1 MTEKIDKYKVQAALV
16 RSFFDAFSHGVIE
29 SQVEDPKE
37 KTTPQSVKKLML
49 EHYEHIAPA
58 FFDTMFFPLAAMNY
72 KYEDIAALAC
82 EAQQR
87 GDDMM
92 ALVRTACG
100 DEAYYNAMVEE
111 YKRNFSMLLA
121 GRYLS
126 NADHLEGYV
135 RKAEDETEASVDSDR
150 AIELTVRVV
159 MFAYV
164 RGLRQTGEDARSD
177 RSVHLGQVHPLGENA
192 RSDRSVHLRQVHPLG
207 ENARSDRSVHLGQV
221 HPLRG
226 ATLFRLMLDAMNI
239 LLLDEAVDFADEEA
253 ADLAS
258 LFLKVCKTQH
268 NFTVMTDEMD
278 RTYSELMKE

>member
-1 MTEKIDKYKVQAALV
+1 M
-16 RSFFDAFSHGVIE
+16 RSFFDAFSHGVID

-72 KYEDIAALAC
+72 KYEDIAALAR

-100 DEAYYNAMVEE
+100 DEAYYNALVEE

-135 RKAEDETEASVDSDR
+135 RKAEAETEASVDSDR

-177 RSVHLGQVHPLGENA
+177 RSVHL
-192 RSDRSVHLRQVHPLG
+192 R
-207 ENARSDRSVHLGQV
+207 QV

-239 LLLDEAVDFADEEA
+239 LLLDEAVDFADAEA

-258 LFLKVCKTQH
+258 LFLKVCQTQH

>member
-29 SQVEDPKE
+29 SQVEDPKK

-72 KYEDIAALAC
+72 KYEDIAALAR

-135 RKAEDETEASVDSDR
+135 RKAKEETEASVDSDR

-164 RGLRQTGEDARSD
+164 RGLRQTGDGACFDKSA
-177 RSVHLGQVHPLGENA
+177 HLGQVHPQQEGA
-192 RSDRSVHLRQVHPLG
+192 RFDRSAHLR
-207 ENARSDRSVHLGQV
+207 QV

-239 LLLDEAVDFADEEA
+239 LLLDEAVDFADAEA

-258 LFLKVCKTQH
+258 LFLKVCQTQH
-268 NFTVMTDEMD
+268 NFTVMTNEMD

>member
-1 MTEKIDKYKVQAALV
+1 M

-29 SQVEDPKE
+29 SQVEDRKE

-58 FFDTMFFPLAAMNY
+58 FFDIMFFPLAAMNY
-72 KYEDIAALAC
+72 KYEDIAALAR

-121 GRYLS
+121 GKYLS

-135 RKAEDETEASVDSDR
+135 RKAKEETEASVDSDR

-164 RGLRQTGEDARSD
+164 RGLRQTGESARFD
-177 RSVHLGQVHPLGENA
+177 RSA
-192 RSDRSVHLRQVHPLG
+192 HLR
-207 ENARSDRSVHLGQV
+207 QV

-239 LLLDEAVDFADEEA
+239 LLLDEAVDFADAEA

-258 LFLKVCKTQH
+258 LFLKVCQTQH
-268 NFTVMTDEMD
+268 NFMVMTDEMD

>member
-29 SQVEDPKE
+29 SQMEDRNE

-72 KYEDIAALAC
+72 KYEDIAALAR

-135 RKAEDETEASVDSDR
+135 RKAEAETEASVDSDR

-164 RGLRQTGEDARSD
+164 RGLRQTGEGARFD
-177 RSVHLGQVHPLGENA
+177 RSVQLGQVHPLGENA
-192 RSDRSVHLRQVHPLG
+192 RSDRSAHLIQV
-207 ENARSDRSVHLGQV
+207 Q
-221 HPLRG
+221 PLRG

-239 LLLDEAVDFADEEA
+239 LLLDEAVDFADADA

-258 LFLKVCKTQH
+258 LFLKVCQTQH
-268 NFTVMTDEMD
+268 NFTVMTNEMD

>member
-1 MTEKIDKYKVQAALV
+1 M

-135 RKAEDETEASVDSDR
+135 RKAEAETETSVDTDR

-164 RGLRQTGEDARSD
+164 RGLRQTGED
-177 RSVHLGQVHPLGENA
+177 
-192 RSDRSVHLRQVHPLG
+192 
-207 ENARSDRSVHLGQV
+207 ARSDRSVHLGQV

-239 LLLDEAVDFADEEA
+239 LLLDEAVDFADAEA

-258 LFLKVCKTQH
+258 LFLKVCQTQH

>member
-1 MTEKIDKYKVQAALV
+1 MV

-29 SQVEDPKE
+29 SQVEDRKE

-49 EHYEHIAPA
+49 EYYEHIAPA

-72 KYEDIAALAC
+72 KYEDIAALAR

-121 GRYLS
+121 GKYLS

-135 RKAEDETEASVDSDR
+135 RKAKEETEASVDSDR

-164 RGLRQTGEDARSD
+164 RGLRQTGESARFD
-177 RSVHLGQVHPLGENA
+177 RSVHLGQVHPQQEDA
-192 RSDRSVHLRQVHPLG
+192 RFDK
-207 ENARSDRSVHLGQV
+207 SVHLGQV

-239 LLLDEAVDFADEEA
+239 LLLDKAVDFADAEA
-253 ADLAS
+253 SDLAS
-258 LFLKVCKTQH
+258 LFLKVCQTQH

>member
-1 MTEKIDKYKVQAALV
+1 M

-29 SQVEDPKE
+29 SQVEDRNE

-72 KYEDIAALAC
+72 KYEDIAALAR

-121 GRYLS
+121 GKYLS

-135 RKAEDETEASVDSDR
+135 RKAKEETEASVDSDR

-164 RGLRQTGEDARSD
+164 RGLRQTGEDARFD
-177 RSVHLGQVHPLGENA
+177 RSA
-192 RSDRSVHLRQVHPLG
+192 
-207 ENARSDRSVHLGQV
+207 HLGQV

-226 ATLFRLMLDAMNI
+226 ATLYRLMLDAMNI
-239 LLLDEAVDFADEEA
+239 LLLDEAVDFADAEA
-253 ADLAS
+253 TDLAS
-258 LFLKVCKTQH
+258 LFLKVCQTQH
-268 NFTVMTDEMD
+268 NFTVMTNEMD

>member
-1 MTEKIDKYKVQAALV
+1 M

-29 SQVEDPKE
+29 SQVEDQNE

-72 KYEDIAALAC
+72 KYEDIAALAR

-100 DEAYYNAMVEE
+100 NEAYYNAMVEE

-121 GRYLS
+121 GKYLS

-135 RKAEDETEASVDSDR
+135 RKAKEETEASVDSDR

-177 RSVHLGQVHPLGENA
+177 RSVHLGQVHPL
-192 RSDRSVHLRQVHPLG
+192 
-207 ENARSDRSVHLGQV
+207 
-221 HPLRG
+221 RG

-239 LLLDEAVDFADEEA
+239 LLLDEAVDFADAEA

-258 LFLKVCKTQH
+258 LFLKVCQTQH
-268 NFTVMTDEMD
+268 NFTVMTNEMD

>member
-1 MTEKIDKYKVQAALV
+1 M

-72 KYEDIAALAC
+72 RYEDIAALAR

-164 RGLRQTGEDARSD
+164 RGLRQTGEGARFD
-177 RSVHLGQVHPLGENA
+177 RSA
-192 RSDRSVHLRQVHPLG
+192 HLR
-207 ENARSDRSVHLGQV
+207 QV

-239 LLLDEAVDFADEEA
+239 LLLDEAVDFADAEA

-258 LFLKVCKTQH
+258 LFLKVCQTQH

>member
-37 KTTPQSVKKLML
+37 KTKPQSVKKLML

-72 KYEDIAALAC
+72 KYEDIAALAR

-135 RKAEDETEASVDSDR
+135 RKAKEETEASVDSDR

-164 RGLRQTGEDARSD
+164 RGLRQTVEGARFD
-177 RSVHLGQVHPLGENA
+177 RSVQLGQVHPLGENA
-192 RSDRSVHLRQVHPLG
+192 RSDRSAHLI
-207 ENARSDRSVHLGQV
+207 QV

-239 LLLDEAVDFADEEA
+239 LLLDEAVDFADAEA

-258 LFLKVCKTQH
+258 LFLKVCQTQH

>member
-1 MTEKIDKYKVQAALV
+1 M

-29 SQVEDPKE
+29 SQVEDRKE

-72 KYEDIAALAC
+72 KYEEIAALAR

-121 GRYLS
+121 GKYLS

-135 RKAEDETEASVDSDR
+135 RKAKEETEASVDSDR

-164 RGLRQTGEDARSD
+164 RGLRQTGESARF
-177 RSVHLGQVHPLGENA
+177 
-192 RSDRSVHLRQVHPLG
+192 
-207 ENARSDRSVHLGQV
+207 DRSVHLGQV

-239 LLLDEAVDFADEEA
+239 LLLDEAVDFADAEA

-258 LFLKVCKTQH
+258 LFLKVCQTQH
-268 NFTVMTDEMD
+268 NFTVMTNEMD

>member
-58 FFDTMFFPLAAMNY
+58 FFDIMFFPLAAMNY
-72 KYEDIAALAC
+72 KYEDIAALAR
-82 EAQQR
+82 EAHQR

-121 GRYLS
+121 GKYLS

-135 RKAEDETEASVDSDR
+135 RKAKEETEASVDSDR

-164 RGLRQTGEDARSD
+164 RGLRQTGEGARFD
-177 RSVHLGQVHPLGENA
+177 KSVHLGQVHPQQEDA
-192 RSDRSVHLRQVHPLG
+192 RFDRS
-207 ENARSDRSVHLGQV
+207 AHLGQV

-239 LLLDEAVDFADEEA
+239 LLLDEAVDFADAEA
-253 ADLAS
+253 TDLAS
-258 LFLKVCKTQH
+258 LFLKVCQTQH
-268 NFTVMTDEMD
+268 NFTVMTNEMD

>member
-1 MTEKIDKYKVQAALV
+1 MTKKIDKYKVQAALV

-29 SQVEDPKE
+29 SQVEDRKE

-72 KYEDIAALAC
+72 KYEDIAALAR

-135 RKAEDETEASVDSDR
+135 RKAKEETEASVDSDR

-164 RGLRQTGEDARSD
+164 RGLRQTGDGACFDKSA
-177 RSVHLGQVHPLGENA
+177 HLGQVHPQQEDA
-192 RSDRSVHLRQVHPLG
+192 RFDRS
-207 ENARSDRSVHLGQV
+207 AHLGQV

-239 LLLDEAVDFADEEA
+239 LLLDEAVDFADAEA
-253 ADLAS
+253 TDLAS
-258 LFLKVCKTQH
+258 LFLKVCQTQH
-268 NFTVMTDEMD
+268 NFTVMTNEMD

>member
-1 MTEKIDKYKVQAALV
+1 MTKKIDKYKVQAALV

-29 SQVEDPKE
+29 SQMEDRNE

-72 KYEDIAALAC
+72 KYEDIAALAR

-177 RSVHLGQVHPLGENA
+177 Q
-192 RSDRSVHLRQVHPLG
+192 SVHLRQVHPLG
-207 ENARSDRSVHLGQV
+207 EDARSDRSVHLGQV

-258 LFLKVCKTQH
+258 LFLKVCQTQH
-268 NFTVMTDEMD
+268 NFTVMTNEMD

>member
-1 MTEKIDKYKVQAALV
+1 M

-72 KYEDIAALAC
+72 KYEDIAALAR

-100 DEAYYNAMVEE
+100 NEAYYNAMVEE

-164 RGLRQTGEDARSD
+164 RGLRQTGDSARFD
-177 RSVHLGQVHPLGENA
+177 RSVHLGQVHPLGEDA
-192 RSDRSVHLRQVHPLG
+192 RSDQSVHLR
-207 ENARSDRSVHLGQV
+207 QV

-239 LLLDEAVDFADEEA
+239 LLLDEAVDFADAEA

-258 LFLKVCKTQH
+258 LFLKVCQTQH

>member
-1 MTEKIDKYKVQAALV
+1 M
-16 RSFFDAFSHGVIE
+16 RSFFDAFSHGVID

-72 KYEDIAALAC
+72 KYEDIAALAR

-100 DEAYYNAMVEE
+100 NEAYYNAMVEE

-177 RSVHLGQVHPLGENA
+177 RSVHL
-192 RSDRSVHLRQVHPLG
+192 RQVHPLG
-207 ENARSDRSVHLGQV
+207 EDARSDQSVHLGQV

-239 LLLDEAVDFADEEA
+239 LLLDEAVDFADAEA

-258 LFLKVCKTQH
+258 LFLKVCQTQH

>member
-1 MTEKIDKYKVQAALV
+1 M

-29 SQVEDPKE
+29 SQVEDRKE

-49 EHYEHIAPA
+49 EYYEHIAPA

-72 KYEDIAALAC
+72 KYEDIAALAR

-100 DEAYYNAMVEE
+100 NEAYYNAMVEE

-121 GRYLS
+121 GKYLS

-135 RKAEDETEASVDSDR
+135 RKAKEETEASVDSDR

-164 RGLRQTGEDARSD
+164 RGLRQTREGARFD
-177 RSVHLGQVHPLGENA
+177 RSVHLGQVHPQQEDA
-192 RSDRSVHLRQVHPLG
+192 RFDRS
-207 ENARSDRSVHLGQV
+207 AHLGQV

-226 ATLFRLMLDAMNI
+226 ATLYRLMLDAMNI
-239 LLLDEAVDFADEEA
+239 LLLDKAVDFADAEA

-258 LFLKVCKTQH
+258 LFLKVCQTQH

>member
-72 KYEDIAALAC
+72 KYEDIAALAR

-92 ALVRTACG
+92 ALVHMACG

-135 RKAEDETEASVDSDR
+135 RKAEEETEASVDSDR

-164 RGLRQTGEDARSD
+164 RGLRQTKKEGK
-177 RSVHLGQVHPLGENA
+177 QPN
-192 RSDRSVHLRQVHPLG
+192 Q
-207 ENARSDRSVHLGQV
+207 
-221 HPLRG
+221 

-239 LLLDEAVDFADEEA
+239 LLLDEAVDFADAEA

-258 LFLKVCKTQH
+258 LFLKVCQTQH

>member
-1 MTEKIDKYKVQAALV
+1 M

-29 SQVEDPKE
+29 SQVEDRKE
-37 KTTPQSVKKLML
+37 KTTPQLVKKLML

-72 KYEDIAALAC
+72 KYEDIAALAR

-121 GRYLS
+121 GKYLS

-135 RKAEDETEASVDSDR
+135 RKAKEETEASVDSDR

-164 RGLRQTGEDARSD
+164 RGLRQTGE
-177 RSVHLGQVHPLGENA
+177 G
-192 RSDRSVHLRQVHPLG
+192 
-207 ENARSDRSVHLGQV
+207 ARSDRSVHLGQV

-239 LLLDEAVDFADEEA
+239 LLLDEAVDFADAEA

-258 LFLKVCKTQH
+258 LFLKVCQTQH

-278 RTYSELMKE
+278 RTYSGLMKE

>member
-1 MTEKIDKYKVQAALV
+1 M

-29 SQVEDPKE
+29 SQVEDRNE

-72 KYEDIAALAC
+72 KYEDIAALAR

-100 DEAYYNAMVEE
+100 NEAYYNAMVEE

-135 RKAEDETEASVDSDR
+135 RKAKEETEASVDSDR

-164 RGLRQTGEDARSD
+164 RGLRQTGEDARF
-177 RSVHLGQVHPLGENA
+177 
-192 RSDRSVHLRQVHPLG
+192 
-207 ENARSDRSVHLGQV
+207 DRSVHLGQV

-239 LLLDEAVDFADEEA
+239 LLLDEAVDFADAEA

-258 LFLKVCKTQH
+258 LFLKVCQTQH
-268 NFTVMTDEMD
+268 NFTVMTNEMD

>member
-1 MTEKIDKYKVQAALV
+1 M

-29 SQVEDPKE
+29 SQVEDQKE

-72 KYEDIAALAC
+72 KYEDIAALAR

-164 RGLRQTGEDARSD
+164 RGLRQTKKEGK
-177 RSVHLGQVHPLGENA
+177 QPN
-192 RSDRSVHLRQVHPLG
+192 Q
-207 ENARSDRSVHLGQV
+207 
-221 HPLRG
+221 

-239 LLLDEAVDFADEEA
+239 LLLDEAVDFADAEA

-258 LFLKVCKTQH
+258 LFLKVCQTQH

>member
-16 RSFFDAFSHGVIE
+16 RSFFDAFSHGVID

-72 KYEDIAALAC
+72 KYEDIAALAR

-100 DEAYYNAMVEE
+100 NEAYYNAMVEE

-135 RKAEDETEASVDSDR
+135 RKAEAETEASVDSDR

-164 RGLRQTGEDARSD
+164 RGLRQTGDSARFD
-177 RSVHLGQVHPLGENA
+177 RSVHLGQVHPLGEDA
-192 RSDRSVHLRQVHPLG
+192 RSDQSVHLR
-207 ENARSDRSVHLGQV
+207 QV

-239 LLLDEAVDFADEEA
+239 LLLDEAVDFADAEA

-258 LFLKVCKTQH
+258 LFLKVCQTQH

>member
-1 MTEKIDKYKVQAALV
+1 M

-72 KYEDIAALAC
+72 KYEDIAALAR

-121 GRYLS
+121 GKYLS

-135 RKAEDETEASVDSDR
+135 RKAKEETEASVDSDR

-164 RGLRQTGEDARSD
+164 RGLRQTGESARFD
-177 RSVHLGQVHPLGENA
+177 K
-192 RSDRSVHLRQVHPLG
+192 
-207 ENARSDRSVHLGQV
+207 SVHLGQV

-239 LLLDEAVDFADEEA
+239 LLLDEAVDFADAEA
-253 ADLAS
+253 SDLAS
-258 LFLKVCKTQH
+258 LFLKVCQTQH
-268 NFTVMTDEMD
+268 NFTVMTNEMD

>member
-72 KYEDIAALAC
+72 KYEDIAALAR

-100 DEAYYNAMVEE
+100 NEAYYNAMVEE

-135 RKAEDETEASVDSDR
+135 RKAEEETEASVDSDR

-164 RGLRQTGEDARSD
+164 RGLRQTGESARSD
-177 RSVHLGQVHPLGENA
+177 RSVHLGQVHPLGE
-192 RSDRSVHLRQVHPLG
+192 D
-207 ENARSDRSVHLGQV
+207 ARSDRSVHLGQV

-239 LLLDEAVDFADEEA
+239 LLLDEAVDFADAEA

-258 LFLKVCKTQH
+258 LFLKVCQTQH
-268 NFTVMTDEMD
+268 NFTVMTDEID

>member
-1 MTEKIDKYKVQAALV
+1 M

-29 SQVEDPKE
+29 SQVEDRNE

-72 KYEDIAALAC
+72 KYEDIAALAR

-121 GRYLS
+121 GKYLS

-135 RKAEDETEASVDSDR
+135 RKAKEETEASVDSDR

-164 RGLRQTGEDARSD
+164 RGLRQTGEGARFD
-177 RSVHLGQVHPLGENA
+177 RSVHLGQVY
-192 RSDRSVHLRQVHPLG
+192 
-207 ENARSDRSVHLGQV
+207 
-221 HPLRG
+221 PLRG

-239 LLLDEAVDFADEEA
+239 LLLDKAVDFADAEA

-258 LFLKVCKTQH
+258 LFLKVCQTQH
-268 NFTVMTDEMD
+268 NFTVMTNEMD

>member
-1 MTEKIDKYKVQAALV
+1 M

-29 SQVEDPKE
+29 SQVEDRNE

-100 DEAYYNAMVEE
+100 NEAYYNAMVEE

-121 GRYLS
+121 GKYLS

-135 RKAEDETEASVDSDR
+135 RKAKEETEASVDSDR

-164 RGLRQTGEDARSD
+164 RGLSQTGEGARFD
-177 RSVHLGQVHPLGENA
+177 RSVY
-192 RSDRSVHLRQVHPLG
+192 LR
-207 ENARSDRSVHLGQV
+207 QV

-239 LLLDEAVDFADEEA
+239 LLLDEAVDFADAEA

-258 LFLKVCKTQH
+258 LFLKVCQTQH
-268 NFTVMTDEMD
+268 NFTVMTNEMD

>member
-29 SQVEDPKE
+29 SLVEDRKE

-58 FFDTMFFPLAAMNY
+58 FFDIMFFPLAAMNY
-72 KYEDIAALAC
+72 KYEEIAALAR

-135 RKAEDETEASVDSDR
+135 RKAKEETEASVDSDR

-164 RGLRQTGEDARSD
+164 RGLRQTGEGARFD
-177 RSVHLGQVHPLGENA
+177 RSVHLGQVHPLGEDA
-192 RSDRSVHLRQVHPLG
+192 RSDW
-207 ENARSDRSVHLGQV
+207 SVHLGQV

-239 LLLDEAVDFADEEA
+239 LLLDEAVDFADAEA

-258 LFLKVCKTQH
+258 LFLKVCQTQH
-268 NFTVMTDEMD
+268 NFTVMTNEMD

>member
-1 MTEKIDKYKVQAALV
+1 M

-29 SQVEDPKE
+29 SQVEDRNE
-37 KTTPQSVKKLML
+37 KTTPQLVKKLML

-72 KYEDIAALAC
+72 KYEDIAALAR

-100 DEAYYNAMVEE
+100 NEAYYNAMVEE

-121 GRYLS
+121 GKYLS

-135 RKAEDETEASVDSDR
+135 RKAKEETEASVDSDR

-164 RGLRQTGEDARSD
+164 RGLRQTGEDARFD
-177 RSVHLGQVHPLGENA
+177 RSA
-192 RSDRSVHLRQVHPLG
+192 HLRQM
-207 ENARSDRSVHLGQV
+207 

-239 LLLDEAVDFADEEA
+239 LLLDEAVDFADAEA

-258 LFLKVCKTQH
+258 LFLKVCQTQH
-268 NFTVMTDEMD
+268 NFTVMTNEMD

>member
-1 MTEKIDKYKVQAALV
+1 M

-29 SQVEDPKE
+29 SQVEDRKE
-37 KTTPQSVKKLML
+37 KTTPQLVKKLML

-72 KYEDIAALAC
+72 KYEDIAALAR

-87 GDDMM
+87 GDNMM

-100 DEAYYNAMVEE
+100 NEAYYNAMVEE

-135 RKAEDETEASVDSDR
+135 RKAKEETEASVDSDR

-164 RGLRQTGEDARSD
+164 RGLRQTGEGARFD
-177 RSVHLGQVHPLGENA
+177 RSA
-192 RSDRSVHLRQVHPLG
+192 
-207 ENARSDRSVHLGQV
+207 HLGQV

-239 LLLDEAVDFADEEA
+239 LLLDEAVDFADAEA

-258 LFLKVCKTQH
+258 LFLKVCHTQH
-268 NFTVMTDEMD
+268 NFTVMTNEMD

>member
-1 MTEKIDKYKVQAALV
+1 M

-29 SQVEDPKE
+29 SQVEDRKE

-72 KYEDIAALAC
+72 KYEEIAALAR

-135 RKAEDETEASVDSDR
+135 RKAKEETEASVDSDR

-164 RGLRQTGEDARSD
+164 RGLRQTGESARFD
-177 RSVHLGQVHPLGENA
+177 RSVHLGQVHPQQEDA
-192 RSDRSVHLRQVHPLG
+192 RFDRS
-207 ENARSDRSVHLGQV
+207 AHLGQV

-226 ATLFRLMLDAMNI
+226 ATLFRLMLDAMNV
-239 LLLDEAVDFADEEA
+239 LLLDEAVDFADVEE

-258 LFLKVCKTQH
+258 LFLKVCQTQH
-268 NFTVMTDEMD
+268 NFTVMTNEMD

>member
-1 MTEKIDKYKVQAALV
+1 M
-16 RSFFDAFSHGVIE
+16 RSFFDAFSHGVID
-29 SQVEDPKE
+29 SQVEDPNE

-72 KYEDIAALAC
+72 KYEDIAALAR

-135 RKAEDETEASVDSDR
+135 RKAEAETEASVDSDR

-177 RSVHLGQVHPLGENA
+177 RSVHLGQVHPLGEDA
-192 RSDRSVHLRQVHPLG
+192 RSDQSVHLRQVQP
-207 ENARSDRSVHLGQV
+207 NQ
-221 HPLRG
+221 

-239 LLLDEAVDFADEEA
+239 LLLDEAVDFADAEA

-258 LFLKVCKTQH
+258 LFLKVCQTQH

>member
-1 MTEKIDKYKVQAALV
+1 M

-29 SQVEDPKE
+29 SQVEDRNE

-58 FFDTMFFPLAAMNY
+58 FFDIMFFPLAAMNY
-72 KYEDIAALAC
+72 KYEEIAALAR

-100 DEAYYNAMVEE
+100 NEAYYNAMVEE

-121 GRYLS
+121 GKYLS

-135 RKAEDETEASVDSDR
+135 RKAEAETEASVDSDR

-164 RGLRQTGEDARSD
+164 RGLRQTKKDGK
-177 RSVHLGQVHPLGENA
+177 QPN
-192 RSDRSVHLRQVHPLG
+192 Q
-207 ENARSDRSVHLGQV
+207 
-221 HPLRG
+221 

-239 LLLDEAVDFADEEA
+239 LLLDEAVDFADAEA

-258 LFLKVCKTQH
+258 LFLKVCQTQH

>member
-1 MTEKIDKYKVQAALV
+1 M

-29 SQVEDPKE
+29 SQMEDRNE

-72 KYEDIAALAC
+72 KYEDIAALAR

-177 RSVHLGQVHPLGENA
+177 Q
-192 RSDRSVHLRQVHPLG
+192 SVHLRQVHPLG
-207 ENARSDRSVHLGQV
+207 EDARSDRSVHLGQV

-239 LLLDEAVDFADEEA
+239 LLLDEAVDFADAEA

-258 LFLKVCKTQH
+258 LFLKVCQTQH

>member
-1 MTEKIDKYKVQAALV
+1 M

-29 SQVEDPKE
+29 SQVEDRNE

-72 KYEDIAALAC
+72 KYEDIAALAR

-100 DEAYYNAMVEE
+100 NEAYYNAMVEE

-121 GRYLS
+121 GKYLS

-135 RKAEDETEASVDSDR
+135 RKAKEETEASVDSDR

-164 RGLRQTGEDARSD
+164 RGLRQTGESARF
-177 RSVHLGQVHPLGENA
+177 
-192 RSDRSVHLRQVHPLG
+192 
-207 ENARSDRSVHLGQV
+207 DRSVHLGQV

-239 LLLDEAVDFADEEA
+239 LLLDKAVDFADAEA

-258 LFLKVCKTQH
+258 LFLKVCQTQH

>member
-1 MTEKIDKYKVQAALV
+1 M
-16 RSFFDAFSHGVIE
+16 RSFFDAFSHGVID

-72 KYEDIAALAC
+72 KYEDIAALAR

-177 RSVHLGQVHPLGENA
+177 RSVHLRQVHPLGKDA
-192 RSDRSVHLRQVHPLG
+192 RSDRSVHLK
-207 ENARSDRSVHLGQV
+207 QV

-239 LLLDEAVDFADEEA
+239 LLLDEAVDFADAEA

-258 LFLKVCKTQH
+258 LFLKVCQTQH

>member
-1 MTEKIDKYKVQAALV
+1 M

-29 SQVEDPKE
+29 SQVEDRKE

-58 FFDTMFFPLAAMNY
+58 FFDIMFFPLAAMNY
-72 KYEDIAALAC
+72 KYEDIAALAR

-121 GRYLS
+121 GKYLS

-135 RKAEDETEASVDSDR
+135 RKAKEETEASVDSDR

-164 RGLRQTGEDARSD
+164 RGLRQTGEDARFD
-177 RSVHLGQVHPLGENA
+177 RSA
-192 RSDRSVHLRQVHPLG
+192 
-207 ENARSDRSVHLGQV
+207 HLGQV

-239 LLLDEAVDFADEEA
+239 LLLDEAVDFADAEA

-258 LFLKVCKTQH
+258 LFLKVCQTQH

>member
-1 MTEKIDKYKVQAALV
+1 M

-29 SQVEDPKE
+29 SQVEDRKE

-72 KYEDIAALAC
+72 KYEDIAALAR

-100 DEAYYNAMVEE
+100 NEAYYNAMVEE

-121 GRYLS
+121 GKYLS

-135 RKAEDETEASVDSDR
+135 RKAKEETEASVDSDR

-164 RGLRQTGEDARSD
+164 RGLRQTGEGARFD
-177 RSVHLGQVHPLGENA
+177 RSA
-192 RSDRSVHLRQVHPLG
+192 HLR
-207 ENARSDRSVHLGQV
+207 QV

-239 LLLDEAVDFADEEA
+239 LLLDEAVDFADAEA

-258 LFLKVCKTQH
+258 LFLKVCQTQH

>member
-1 MTEKIDKYKVQAALV
+1 M

-29 SQVEDPKE
+29 SQVEDRKE

-72 KYEDIAALAC
+72 KYEDIAALAR

-121 GRYLS
+121 GKYLS

-135 RKAEDETEASVDSDR
+135 RKAKEETEASVDSDR

-164 RGLRQTGEDARSD
+164 RGLRQTGESARFD
-177 RSVHLGQVHPLGENA
+177 RSA
-192 RSDRSVHLRQVHPLG
+192 
-207 ENARSDRSVHLGQV
+207 HLGQV

-239 LLLDEAVDFADEEA
+239 LLLDEAVDFADAEA
-253 ADLAS
+253 TDLAS
-258 LFLKVCKTQH
+258 LFLKVCQTQH

>member
-29 SQVEDPKE
+29 SQVEDRKE

-72 KYEDIAALAC
+72 KYEDIAALAR
-82 EAQQR
+82 EAHQR

-121 GRYLS
+121 GKYLS

-135 RKAEDETEASVDSDR
+135 RKAEAETEASVDSDR

-164 RGLRQTGEDARSD
+164 RGLRQTGESARFDQSA
-177 RSVHLGQVHPLGENA
+177 HLGQVHPLGEDA
-192 RSDRSVHLRQVHPLG
+192 RFDRP
-207 ENARSDRSVHLGQV
+207 VHLGQV

-239 LLLDEAVDFADEEA
+239 LLLDEAVDFADAEA
-253 ADLAS
+253 TDLAS
-258 LFLKVCKTQH
+258 LFLKVCQTQH
-268 NFTVMTDEMD
+268 NFTVMTNEMD

>member
-1 MTEKIDKYKVQAALV
+1 M

-29 SQVEDPKE
+29 SQVEDRKE

-72 KYEDIAALAC
+72 KYEDIAALAR

-100 DEAYYNAMVEE
+100 NEAYYNAMVEE

-135 RKAEDETEASVDSDR
+135 RKAKEETEASVDSDR

-164 RGLRQTGEDARSD
+164 RGLRQTGDGACFDKSA
-177 RSVHLGQVHPLGENA
+177 HLGQVHPQQEDA
-192 RSDRSVHLRQVHPLG
+192 RFDRS
-207 ENARSDRSVHLGQV
+207 AHLGQV

-239 LLLDEAVDFADEEA
+239 LLLDEAVDFADAEA

-258 LFLKVCKTQH
+258 LFLKVCQTQH
-268 NFTVMTDEMD
+268 NFTVMTNEMD